1 MRVLYIPWPVS
12 NTDAGLILHD
22 LPQRR
27 RVVHVENAHMGK
39 ISGICFADNDR
50 LLSCGVDRNI
60 KLWNINPSEED
71 MAEGG
76 TGPSTVR
83 LHSARRDSL

>member
-1 MRVLYIPWPVS
+1 M
-12 NTDAGLILHD
+12 
-22 LPQRR
+22 
-27 RVVHVENAHMGK
+27 HVENAHKGK

-71 MAEGG
+71 MDEDGA
-76 TGPSTVR
+76 GPSTVR
-83 LHSARRDSL
+83 LRLS